1 MAAIEVEGLRK
12 SYGGRAVVDGVDLAV
27 EHGEIFGVLGRN
39 GAGKTTTV
47 ECAVGLRRP
56 DGGRVRVFGA
66 DPHRERDRVRQAV
79 GVQLQQTHLH
89 MSLTVIELVRMY
101 RSFYADGLDPEGL
114 VERLGLGEV
123 RDTRYEKLSGG
134 EGQRLSIAL
143 ALVGRPRL
151 AVLDELTTGLD
162 SSARR
167 GMWGLIEGMRDEG
180 ITVLLVTHF
189 MEEAERLCDRIAVFD
204 AGRVVALDTPAGL
217 IGRAGGGAEVSFRAH
232 APLDRSL
239 LTALPGVEEV
249 SVRGGEVVVSGGG
262 DLVKEVAAALMR
274 HGVPATDFRTRTATL
289 DDAFLA
295 LTGHQPE
302 ERDEQGSDEKGR

>member
-1 MAAIEVEGLRK
+1 MAAIEIEGLRK
-12 SYGGRAVVDGVDLAV
+12 SYRGRAVVDGVDLAV
-27 EHGEIFGVLGRN
+27 EQGEVFGVLGRN

-66 DPHRERDRVRQAV
+66 DPRRERDRVRQAV

-89 MSLTVIELVRMY
+89 PALTVIELVRMY
-101 RSFYADGLDPEGL
+101 RSFYPGGLDPDEL
-114 VERLGLGEV
+114 VERLGLGGV
-123 RDTRYEKLSGG
+123 RGTRYEGLSGG

-180 ITVLLVTHF
+180 VTVLLVTHF

-204 AGRVVALDTPAGL
+204 AGRVLALDTPAGL

-232 APLDRSL
+232 APLERSL

-249 SVRGGEVVVSGGG
+249 VVRGGEVAVSGGG
-262 DLVKEVAAALMR
+262 DLVGEVTAALLR

-295 LTGHQPE
+295 LTGHEPE
-302 ERDEQGSDEKGR
+302 EPAADGSAMKGR